1 MRDGKLTVTSFLYL
15 GSSQSWARTQ
25 RIACLRSRALQTS
38 LRPFTRPIKRMEC
51 SECVQSRCHQS
62 SCRSGTYPH
71 EDLRRCLP
79 SLAWDFLITLLMAS
93 VMLSA
98 FSSSCGTSTCSWFS
112 SSLILILSTNF
123 RNVNPKSLSTIMLS
137 IRAHGVLI

>member
-1 MRDGKLTVTSFLYL
+1 MRNWKLTVTSFLYL

-98 FSSSCGTSTCSWFS
+98 FSSSWGTSTGCSS
-112 SSLILILSTNF
+112 LSLILIRLVVANNKLEQIPANLNDLVNQ
-123 RNVNPKSLSTIMLS
+123 NVN
-137 IRAHGVLI
+137 